1 MCSLEKWL
9 GPPVYTH
16 NSTPLKLS
24 KLSLSNIELGQK
36 LGVPPRIGRAV
47 LNPNISIKYTYNL
60 DQNQANKTSS
70 VPILLELIADKM
82 NRYKKWLWVLD
93 NTLTGCEQENSLMIN
108 YFVLILSGGAETR
121 TLPAQMAGL
130 EVASYII
137 QLLRTITISSFII
150 NKHYP
155 GYIKLNIH
163 PIYKVGDML
172 LRILV
177 CWNTHNTSLL

>member
-24 KLSLSNIELGQK
+24 NLSLSNIELGQK

-82 NRYKKWLWVLD
+82 NRYRK
-93 NTLTGCEQENSLMIN
+93 
-108 YFVLILSGGAETR
+108 
-121 TLPAQMAGL
+121 
-130 EVASYII
+130 
-137 QLLRTITISSFII
+137 
-150 NKHYP
+150 
-155 GYIKLNIH
+155 
-163 PIYKVGDML
+163 
-172 LRILV
+172 
-177 CWNTHNTSLL
+177 